1 MGILSLMPVKFSII
15 IPFYNSSN
23 FLKKSVLS
31 IIKQKRKNIE
41 IILIDDYSNDKS
53 KKIYQ
58 ALKKNMLL

>member
-1 MGILSLMPVKFSII
+1 MPVKFSII

>member
-1 MGILSLMPVKFSII
+1 MEILFSII
-15 IPFYNSSN
+15 IPFHNAQK
-23 FLKKSVLS
+23 FLKRTVLS
-31 IIKQKRKNIE
+31 ILNQKRKNIE